1 MNTIMNTT
9 MNTNKTT
16 LTRTFLW
23 IALAV
28 TIVGALA
35 WMMASGHD
43 AGWHDGSLM
52 MFDEDLSDSVLGWA
66 IAIPILIVTAVF
78 VVIVLAGTGVLVA
91 GVMAA
96 ALLVTLLALA
106 FAFAVAILP
115 FALFLAMPVLA
126 IIGLIKLCSR
136 PHARPQRSLHTQSV
150 IS

>member
-1 MNTIMNTT
+1 MNTMMKNS
-9 MNTNKTT
+9 KTP
-16 LTRTFLW
+16 LTRTFLL

-28 TIVGALA
+28 TILGALA

-78 VVIVLAGTGVLVA
+78 VAIVLAGTGVLVA
-91 GVMAA
+91 GVLAV
-96 ALLVTLLALA
+96 ALLVTLLTLA

-115 FALFLAMPVLA
+115 FALFLAVPVLA
-126 IIGLIKLCSR
+126 LVGLVKLCSR
-136 PHARPQRSLHTQSV
+136 PAR
-150 IS
+150 IA